1 MEKKTALSIA
11 GSDSS
16 AGAGIQVDLKALNY
30 LGVHGLTVLTCVTA
44 QNTQHVHSIFPLPTS
59 VIEAQIES
67 ICDDVV
73 IDAVKTGML
82 YGEEIVHVVGQQ
94 LKKQHLKPVV
104 DPVMVATSGDT
115 LSNQGFLFSLKQEL
129 VPQALMVTANVPEAA
144 ALADMQITTEKDFE
158 QAAKKIYDLGST
170 YVLIKGGHLHGANVT
185 DILYDG
191 KQFHRFT
198 LPHISQ
204 KKAHGSGCTLSALI
218 SGLLALGESPV
229 DAVCKAK
236 SIVWSMINEGYTL
249 GKGADVLNH
258 SSFLQIP
265 PMMQQQEQFEVWLQ
279 LKNAVDRLIRF
290 IPAQFIPEVGMN
302 FVYALPNATT
312 RKQVCAIEGRIIR
325 YKDHASICG
334 NLDFGASK
342 HIASIVLAA
351 MTFDPR
357 MRSALN
363 LRYSQQTLK
372 QCERLGF
379 RLGSF
384 DRSFEPAAVS
394 STMEWGT
401 QQAIQATGIVPDI
414 ISDAGGLGKEPMIRV
429 LGKNP
434 QDVLAKITKI
444 KDVSFS

>member
-1 MEKKTALSIA
+1 
-11 GSDSS
+11 
-16 AGAGIQVDLKALNY
+16 
-30 LGVHGLTVLTCVTA
+30 
-44 QNTQHVHSIFPLPTS
+44 
-59 VIEAQIES
+59 
-67 ICDDVV
+67 
-73 IDAVKTGML
+73 
-82 YGEEIVHVVGQQ
+82 
-94 LKKQHLKPVV
+94 
-104 DPVMVATSGDT
+104 
-115 LSNQGFLFSLKQEL
+115 
-129 VPQALMVTANVPEAA
+129 
-144 ALADMQITTEKDFE
+144 
-158 QAAKKIYDLGST
+158 
-170 YVLIKGGHLHGANVT
+170 
-185 DILYDG
+185 
-191 KQFHRFT
+191 
-198 LPHISQ
+198 
-204 KKAHGSGCTLSALI
+204 
-218 SGLLALGESPV
+218 LLALGESPV

-384 DRSFEPAAVS
+384 DRSFEPATVS